1 MNYNSGKVK
10 VWYMVPARA
19 GSKTIPKKNVRF
31 LGGKPLIAHVL
42 KSISEIA
49 DRESIIVSTD
59 DDDVVEIARHYCEI
73 HYRSN
78 VNADDHATL
87 DDVALEVAKHLQSQY
102 GASENDLF
110 VTVQPTSPFLKS
122 STIKRAV
129 ETLKSENTDTVLTV
143 KDDRHLRWTVK
154 DGKAKPL
161 FQKRVN
167 RQLMDPVFT
176 ETGGVIA
183 TTTGFLLEN
192 RTRVG
197 EKISMIEVDEKE
209 GLDIDSFADWALADY
224 WTKKL
229 KICIRVDGGR
239 ELGFGHLYRALA
251 IAQNVN
257 SHDVSFVVRS
267 DHEFKKGKD
276 FLQPHNYQ
284 ITEVQSNEHFLEI
297 ISGIDPDLVINDILD
312 TETDY
317 MRSLKDA
324 GIFVVNFE
332 DLGEGNR
339 LADIV
344 INDLYPDIYPK
355 DNHWYGVEHSILNPN
370 FEMVTPKDEPSGNVS
385 EVLIAYGGSDPSN
398 LTEKALKALGEIE
411 YSGNV
416 TVVVGPGQLDI
427 EKIEKLVNGF
437 DFTGRVLLNVKNMAA
452 LMKKSDLALTS
463 AGRTVTELMSIGVPT
478 IAMCQNLREMR
489 HNHASSSFGIVNL
502 GMGKSITPDVLGEHI
517 EMFLSD
523 INLRIDMYNRM
534 MKAIR
539 NRSNHA
545 VVSKILNTYENSRLS
560 VDGY

>member
-1 MNYNSGKVK
+1 MDNKNGKVK

-31 LGGKPLIAHVL
+31 LGGKPLISHSL
-42 KSISEIA
+42 TTISKIA
-49 DRESIIVSTD
+49 NRENIIVSTD
-59 DDDVVEIARHYCEI
+59 DDDVVEIARPFSEI
-73 HYRSN
+73 HYRSSA
-78 VNADDHATL
+78 NADDHATL
-87 DDVALEVAKHLQSQY
+87 DEVALEVAQHLQSEHQ
-102 GASENDLF
+102 ASEDDLF
-110 VTVQPTSPFLKS
+110 VTVQPTSPFMKS
-122 STIKRAV
+122 STIEHAV
-129 ETLKSENTDTVLTV
+129 ETLKSENSDTVLTV
-143 KDDRHLRWTVK
+143 KDDRHLRWTIK
-154 DGKAKPL
+154 EGKAKPL

-183 TTTGFLLEN
+183 TTIGFLLKN

-197 EKISMIEVDEKE
+197 DKISMIEVDEKE
-209 GLDIDSFADWALADY
+209 GLDIDTFADWALADY

-257 SHDVSFVVRS
+257 SHDVSFVVRT
-267 DHEFKKGKD
+267 DDDFKRGKD
-276 FLQPHNYQ
+276 FLQPHHYQ
-284 ITEVQSNEHFLEI
+284 ITEVNSNQHFLEI
-297 ISGIDPDLVINDILD
+297 IPGIDPDLVINDILD
-312 TETDY
+312 TDTDY
-317 MRSLKDA
+317 MQSLKDA

-332 DLGEGNR
+332 DLGDGNR

-355 DNHWYGVEHSILNPN
+355 DNHWYGVEHAILNPN
-370 FEMVTPKDEPSGNVS
+370 FEMLTPKAEPAGDVS

-411 YSGNV
+411 YGGNV
-416 TVVVGPGQLDI
+416 TVVVGPGHLNI
-427 EKIEKLVNGF
+427 EKIQILADGF
-437 DFTGRVLLNVKNMAA
+437 DFKARVLLNVKNMAA

-545 VVSKILNTYENSRLS
+545 VVSKILNTYENSRLP
-560 VDGY
+560 VKGY